1 MHPPI
6 EESSKAI
13 RLKVLLDLPT
23 PLKINVLFGM
33 PVSGIDGPITEQD
46 KNFLSD
52 NLTPEEQHDYFWAI
66 NHAYF

>member
-6 EESSKAI
+6 EESSQAS
-13 RLKVLLDLPT
+13 RLKALLDFPT
-23 PLKINVLFGM
+23 HLKINVLFGM
-33 PVSGIDGPITEQD
+33 PVTGIDGPITEQD
-46 KNFLSD
+46 KDFLRD